1 MAKNV
6 MTKEK
11 ILKAI
16 ATAAATEVTKSDIK
30 SLKDLKKQAKIFLQE
45 WEFLK
50 QQKEL
55 KTLTNKEIMLSI
67 LSHFKS
73 DPNIDPDKINEM
85 INAKENQLE
94 QSKLDKAFY
103 LLAFRFNDYLDIYRN
118 KTNQR
123 VGLFVKETYDD
134 GKGEYTLSSYEI
146 PLKILAMSATTGGK
160 ITILNEKGKFSN
172 NPINNKYFNSNNV
185 IEEKKIIDPAHIL
198 EAKYAYNGVRN
209 RLQKYFDKAGKT
221 GNNAKGGYLLWKI
234 SNEWKMAQIANYGS
248 LSEGYFAFLMSQ
260 HIKNLETACFM
271 NMGNSPYYS
280 HEFIGSFYENYLK
293 NVTNLSAIIEEDVV
307 YGNKEYAVKKEKAD
321 LPGVKQYIEVAKY
334 ILSLPN
340 DAKVSSDI
348 LEERIKQI
356 TFELS
361 KQGKETLL
369 NPEKTL
375 DKIEEEIVKDYIKE
389 VQEELNK
396 KIKT

>member
-6 MTKEK
+6 ITKEK

-16 ATAAATEVTKSDIK
+16 ATAAATEVTESDIK
-30 SLKDLKKQAKIFLQE
+30 NLKDLKKQAEIFLQQ

-55 KTLTNKEIMLSI
+55 KTLTNKEIMLNI

-73 DPNIDPDKINEM
+73 DPNINPDEINKM
-85 INAKENQLE
+85 ISTNENKLE

-123 VGLFVKETYDD
+123 VGLFVKESYDN

-146 PLKILAMSATTGGK
+146 PLKILAISATTGGK
-160 ITILNEKGKFSN
+160 ITVLNEGEFSN
-172 NPINNKYFNSNNV
+172 NPINNKYFNSDNV
-185 IEEKKIIDPAHIL
+185 IEEKKIINPAHML
-198 EAKYAYNGVRN
+198 EAKYAYNGVRK
-209 RLQKYFDKAGKT
+209 RLQEYFNKAGKT
-221 GNNAKGGYLLWKI
+221 GNDAKGGYLLWKV
-234 SNEWKMAQIANYGS
+234 SNKWKMAQIANYGS

-260 HIKNLETACFM
+260 HIKNLETSCFM

-293 NVTNLSAIIEEDVV
+293 KVTNLSAIIEEDVV
-307 YGNKEYAVKKEKAD
+307 YNNKEYAVKKEKAD
-321 LPGVKQYIEVAKY
+321 LPGIKQYIEVAKY
-334 ILSLPN
+334 ILSLPD
-340 DAKVSSDI
+340 DAKVSSNI

-361 KQGKETLL
+361 KQRKETLL

-375 DKIEEEIVKDYIKE
+375 DKVEEEIVKDYIKE
-389 VQEELNK
+389 VQKELNK